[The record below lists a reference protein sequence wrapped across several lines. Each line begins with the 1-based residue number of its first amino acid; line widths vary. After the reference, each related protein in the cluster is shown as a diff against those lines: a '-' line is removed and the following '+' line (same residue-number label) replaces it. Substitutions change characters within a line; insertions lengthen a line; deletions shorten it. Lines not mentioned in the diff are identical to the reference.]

1 MSLNDTFAG
10 GQLPFGAP
18 LLWEMSE
25 ADYGANDYNGWTQ
38 AQPVRVRRLDPSL
51 CLVSLHAVNHY
62 RDGRIKPADICTGGL
77 VRMLGA
83 VSGVSTIIN
92 QSCEPAMEPL
102 PYQYTPAE
110 LALERML
117 FKNPSVTVFDF
128 HGARDNDQFDIAL
141 GTGPLPMSRAQQR
154 LTGLIAEECAKT
166 GLRCALNPEGY
177 RADKPSSLTRRA
189 REMLEL
195 HNIVQIEITRHLRQ
209 PTAESTAPL
218 LQMLGQVITRL
229 RLA

>member
-1 MSLNDTFAG
+1 MSLNEIS
-10 GQLPFGAP
+10 GQIPFGAP

-25 ADYGANDYNGWTQ
+25 ADYGANNYNGWSL

-62 RDGRIKPADICTGGL
+62 RNGAIKPADICTGGL

-83 VSGVSTIIN
+83 VAGVSTIIN
-92 QSCEPAMEPL
+92 QSCEPAMEPQ

-117 FKNPSVTVFDF
+117 FKNPSLVVFDF
-128 HGARDNDQFDIAL
+128 HGAKDNDQFDIAL
-141 GTGPLPMSRAQQR
+141 GTGGPNMSRAQER
-154 LTGLIAEECAKT
+154 LTGLIADECARA

-177 RADKPSSLTRRA
+177 KGDKPSSLTRRA

-195 HNIVQIEITRHLRQ
+195 HSIVQIEISRRLRQ
-209 PTAESTAPL
+209 PTAESAAPL
-218 LQMLGQVITRL
+218 LQMLGSVISRL
-229 RLA
+229 RLTL